1 MKLAHPDRTVV
12 VGCGD
17 GCYSLSGFELM
28 TAVEHDLPVDL
39 GHLQRRRVQ
48 ADQALPARDLP
59 RRPGWSSSTN
69 PDFAA
74 YARACGADGYTVET
88 LEEFE
93 RAFDAA
99 LASKRP
105 TVIDAKITRWAL
117 PHYSPSPE
125 GTIAGILELIE
136 ARFRGGS

>member
-1 MKLAHPDRTVV
+1 MPAPAAP
-12 VGCGD
+12 
-17 GCYSLSGFELM
+17 
-28 TAVEHDLPVDL
+28 TATPS
-39 GHLQRRRVQ
+39 
-48 ADQALPARDLP
+48 
-59 RRPGWSSSTN
+59 RP
-69 PDFAA
+69 
-74 YARACGADGYTVET
+74 

-93 RAFDAA
+93 RAYEAA

-105 TVIDAKITRWAL
+105 SVIDAKITRLAL